1 MVEQAR
7 LVQEV
12 LQEAVVPL
20 VSVVRSDNKATLDFR
35 ALVVTLVLREQE

>member
-12 LQEAVVPL
+12 LQEAAVPL
-20 VSVVRSDNKATLDFR
+20 VLVVRSDNKATLDFR